1 MQQLLRITLVG
12 GMFEGEEEVRELKKF
27 AELIMLCFPLKEF
40 LKFSGPDINSTNQG
54 PYGVL
59 LKPSI

>member
-1 MQQLLRITLVG
+1 MLKS
-12 GMFEGEEEVRELKKF
+12 EEEVLELKQF
-27 AELIMLCFPLKEF
+27 AERLMLCFPFKEF

-59 LKPSI
+59 LFPSI

>member
-1 MQQLLRITLVG
+1 MLKR
-12 GMFEGEEEVRELKKF
+12 EEEVMELKQF
-27 AELIMLCFPLKEF
+27 AELVMLCFPFKEF

-59 LKPSI
+59 LIPNI

>member
-1 MQQLLRITLVG
+1 
-12 GMFEGEEEVRELKKF
+12 MFEGEEEVRELKKF